1 MLAVARSHSADRY
14 LLGEDAALANCHRE
28 EQHHMLRLLF
38 MKECS
43 RLPALKDELQRAEM
57 VV

>member
-28 EQHHMLRLLF
+28 EQHRMLLLLF

-57 VV
+57 V